1 MPGFN
6 EENAVE
12 KPVIDAMVEVGWT
25 YRSGPSIVRAS
36 NDVLNE
42 QDLRAA
48 LIRLNP
54 EIAVDPSR
62 ADDVIYALRSVLIGV
77 SSAGLVRANQEFAK
91 WLKGEVTR
99 PFGPNGEHVTVRLVD
114 FENVGRY
121 KV

>member
-25 YRSGPSIVRAS
+25 YRSGPSIARAS

-48 LIRLNP
+48 
-54 EIAVDPSR
+54 
-62 ADDVIYALRSVLIGV
+62 
-77 SSAGLVRANQEFAK
+77 
-91 WLKGEVTR
+91 WLA
-99 PFGPNGEHVTVRLVD
+99 P
-114 FENVGRY
+114 
-121 KV
+121 